1 MIKILLGGSPCTHW
15 SIAQKNNRETK
26 PEGLGW
32 ELFKNYLIAKE
43 KFKPDF
49 FLYENNK
56 SAAQPIKDQISR
68 ELGVDLMY
76 INSALVSAQNR
87 QRFYAFNWDV
97 EQPEDRGILLR
108 DILVT
113 SNFDCDKC
121 HMQSMDLTG
130 NDKSYTLTTTY
141 GSCVPHD
148 TINRKRRNMIVEPIG
163 VGYRGRIENGK
174 WKKRFESN
182 EEPKANALTTAP
194 TDSMVAEPVRVPEYG
209 QEEKSRPLNAYYAN
223 NCGGFEHRMFS
234 DNPSKQQV
242 DMISEPVYVGEVP
255 EHNGTY
261 RNGNQPS
268 QQYRVYSSDAKGVA
282 VTTGAITNVAQPVR
296 VGAMPRPNGEIST
309 SQAKRI
315 YAIDGKSINLTSN
328 GGGEGAKT
336 GMYAIPVGTSKDEKA
351 YCLAARYSGA
361 NAPHTLTKGFNS
373 MVAECCTIYATPIE
387 WCEKGKPTKA
397 ISGADGKAYTVY
409 EVRDGII
416 TIKDKQYPIK
426 LPDGF
431 YIIRKLTPVEC
442 ERLQTLP
449 DGYTRAVSNAQRY
462 KGLGNGWTA
471 EVIIHILNGALKDV
485 PRDEEIVVLSM
496 YDGIGTGR
504 YCLDKM
510 GFTNVRYYAYEIDKY
525 AKQVAMS
532 NYPDIIQCGDAFD
545 IRHPDWT
552 IGY

>member
-32 ELFKNYLIAKE
+32 ELFKNYLIAKQ

-87 QRFYAFNWDV
+87 QRFYAFNWKV

-108 DILVT
+108 DILETGATDRDKARCVT
-113 SNFDCDKC
+113 ASVGRTTHREYLMKQQNT
-121 HMQSMDLTG
+121 MSLEPVDLTG
-130 NDKSYTLTTTY
+130 NDKAYALTTTD

-148 TINRKRRNMIVEPIG
+148 TLNRKRRNMIVEPLG

-174 WKKRFESN
+174 WKKRYESN
-182 EEPKANALTTAP
+182 GEEKANALTTAL
-194 TDSMVAEPVRVPEYG
+194 TDSMVAEPVAVDLQVVGRK
-209 QEEKSRPLNAYYAN
+209 QNEEGMYERSWEARTDGKSSCLTTVESR
-223 NCGGFEHRMFS
+223 RM
-234 DNPSKQQV
+234 V
-242 DMISEPVYVGEVP
+242 AEP
-255 EHNGTY
+255 
-261 RNGNQPS
+261 
-268 QQYRVYSSDAKGVA
+268 
-282 VTTGAITNVAQPVR
+282 IR
-296 VGAMPRPNGEIST
+296 VGGLPRPNGDMST

-315 YAIDGKSINLTSN
+315 YAIDGKSVNLTAN

-336 GMYAIPVGTSKDEKA
+336 GLYSIPAKYPYAI
-351 YCLAARYSGA
+351 
-361 NAPHTLTKGFNS
+361 
-373 MVAECCTIYATPIE
+373 PIE

-397 ISGADGKAYTVY
+397 VSGADGKAYVVY

-416 TIKDKQYPIK
+416 TIKDKAYPIK

-471 EVIIHILNGALKDV
+471 EVIIHILNGILKDV
-485 PRDEEIVVLSM
+485 PREEEIVVLSM

-510 GFTNVRYYAYEIDKY
+510 GFKNVRYYAYEIDKF
-525 AKQVAMS
+525 AKQIAMS